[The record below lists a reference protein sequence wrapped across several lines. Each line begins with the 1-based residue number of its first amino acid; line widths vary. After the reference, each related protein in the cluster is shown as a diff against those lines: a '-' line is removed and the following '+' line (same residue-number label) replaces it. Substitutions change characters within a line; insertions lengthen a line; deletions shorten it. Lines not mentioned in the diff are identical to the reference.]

1 MLDLRSSKL
10 QMVFIMCLALL
21 KPWYKA
27 WMKCG
32 MYFRQVAV
40 PELLAPL
47 TVTSTAA
54 DLIGKKTTCPSMLIP
69 EL

>member
-1 MLDLRSSKL
+1 MPDLRSSKL
-10 QMVFIMCLALL
+10 QTVFIMCLALL

-27 WMKCG
+27 WMRCG

-40 PELLAPL
+40 QELLAPL

-54 DLIGKKTTCPSMLIP
+54 DLIGKIIP